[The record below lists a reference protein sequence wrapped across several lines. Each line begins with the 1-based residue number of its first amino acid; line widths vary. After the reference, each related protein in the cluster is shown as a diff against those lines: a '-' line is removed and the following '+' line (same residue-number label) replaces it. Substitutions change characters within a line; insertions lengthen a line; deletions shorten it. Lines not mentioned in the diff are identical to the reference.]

1 MVETASAVA
10 AAAAEDRVLVI
21 TRVFDAPVRLV
32 YKMWTEPEHIAR
44 WWGCSGSTVTH
55 FRRDLRVGGEYFV
68 EMHMSDGSLL
78 RITGVY
84 REIEEASR
92 LCFTWG
98 WLDDDGQRGYE
109 TLVTVT
115 FAERGQATEV
125 TLRQELFDATETRDQ
140 HGEGWG
146 FSLDSLA
153 AYLAEAQSR
162 EG

>member
-10 AAAAEDRVLVI
+10 AAQDEDRVLVL
-21 TRVFDAPVRLV
+21 TRLFEAPLSLV

-44 WWGCSGSTVTH
+44 WWGCSGSTVT
-55 FRRDLRVGGEYFV
+55 RCTRDLRVGGDYFV
-68 EMHMSDGSLL
+68 EMQLSDGSPH
-78 RITGVY
+78 RIAGVY
-84 REIEEASR
+84 RVIEENAR

-98 WLDDDGQRGYE
+98 WLDDEGQRGHE

-115 FAERGQATEV
+115 FSERGQATEV
-125 TLRQELFDATETRDQ
+125 TLRHEVFDTTETRDL
-140 HGEGWG
+140 HGEGWTFG
-146 FSLDSLA
+146 LDNLA

>member
-1 MVETASAVA
+1 MVETASVVA
-10 AAAAEDRVLVI
+10 PATEEDRVLVI
-21 TRVFDAPVRLV
+21 TRLFEAPLRLV

-44 WWGCSGSTVTH
+44 WWGCSGSTVTRFKH
-55 FRRDLRVGGEYFV
+55 DLRVGGDYFV

-78 RITGVY
+78 CITGVY

-98 WLDDDGQRGYE
+98 WLDEDGQRGYE

-125 TLRQELFDATETRDQ
+125 TLRQELFDTTETRDQ
-140 HGEGWG
+140 HGEGWTFG
-146 FSLDSLA
+146 LDRLA
-153 AYLAEAQSR
+153 VYLAEVGPSAA
-162 EG
+162 

>member
-1 MVETASAVA
+1 MVETASVVA
-10 AAAAEDRVLVI
+10 PAAAEDRVLVI

-44 WWGCSGSTVTH
+44 WWGCSGSTVTR
-55 FRRDLRVGGEYFV
+55 FTRDLRVGGDYFV
-68 EMHMSDGSLL
+68 EMHLSDGSLH

-84 REIEEASR
+84 REIEEDSR

-125 TLRQELFDATETRDQ
+125 TLRHEVFDSTETRDD

-146 FSLDSLA
+146 FSFDRLA
-153 AYLAEAQSR
+153 TYLAEVGPSAS
-162 EG
+162 